1 MNLRKIVAFSQI
13 GLATRFPTP
22 SVHAMLPDLDG
33 RTHAPSVGADVE
45 KFRASAKRFDRKACS
60 KMDLRSDEER
70 RGATRA
76 EEQWTAQQVRRCRP
90 PRWLPRVRAPS
101 CCYSWPHPPV
111 SAFKLHPCSHVVKGA
126 ARVLAATRRSELW
139 SKM

>member
-90 PRWLPRVRAPS
+90 PRWLPCVRAM
-101 CCYSWPHPPV
+101 W
-111 SAFKLHPCSHVVKGA
+111 
-126 ARVLAATRRSELW
+126 RSTGLLDGQTYRSIMW
-139 SKM
+139 CDCVYGKTSYG